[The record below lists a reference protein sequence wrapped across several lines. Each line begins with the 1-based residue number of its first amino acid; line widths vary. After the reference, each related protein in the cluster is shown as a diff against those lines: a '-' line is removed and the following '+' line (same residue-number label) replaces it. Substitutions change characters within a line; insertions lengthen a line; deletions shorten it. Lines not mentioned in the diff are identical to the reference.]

1 MLNKNLDKNISVL
14 DETFKNC
21 GDIVAR
27 KLPFAQT
34 QNIFFY
40 IIYIDMLTDRELIE
54 TQIINRL
61 MHKIYLSTKQLKN
74 IPQYIFDEF
83 KNYGMTTAEVKQ
95 TDNFDEINTEIMS
108 GNTVLLIDGFAKALI
123 VSTKSFPS
131 RGIQSTEIESV
142 VYGPKDSFTEGM
154 RHNTALIRRR
164 IRDTNLKVKQMKIG
178 QRSKTDIAIMYLKDV
193 AREKIIN
200 EVEKKLE
207 QIDIDAVLDIGY
219 IQQFLDESWK
229 SVFPQSQITERP
241 DKTSSAILEGRI
253 AIISDN
259 SPFSL
264 IIPATLPTF
273 FQSSEDYY
281 ERWQIMNFL
290 RIMRYIAAIISIS
303 LPGLFIAL
311 SLFHPSMIPMKLVLK
326 LADERQAVPFS
337 TVFEIIIMELA
348 FELLKEAGIR
358 LPNPIGS
365 TIGIV
370 GGIIIGQAAVDAG
383 LVSPIIIII
392 IALTAISSFSIPNAN
407 FVSALRLLKYIV
419 IFFSAMFGLF
429 GFWTAILTILIH
441 LASLK
446 SFGIPYL
453 YPIVSGEVNN
463 FNDLEDTFFRFPIFK
478 MKKRPIFAN
487 KSQNIRQGENKN
499 VFHQ

>member
-1 MLNKNLDKNISVL
+1 MLDKNLDKNISKL
-14 DETFKNC
+14 EEIFKDC
-21 GDIVAR
+21 GDLVSR
-27 KLPFAQT
+27 KIPFAQT

-61 MHKIYLSTKQLKN
+61 MHKIDLTKN

-83 KNYGMTTAEVKQ
+83 KNYGMTTAEVSQ
-95 TDNFDEINTEIMS
+95 SDNFDEITTEIMS
-108 GNTVLLIDGFAKALI
+108 GNTVLLIDGFAKAII
-123 VSTKSFPS
+123 VSTKQFPN
-131 RGIQSTEIESV
+131 RGIQTAEIESV

-164 IRDTNLKVKQMKIG
+164 IRDVNLKVKQMKIG
-178 QRSKTDIAIMYLKDV
+178 QRSQTDIAIMYLKDV
-193 AREKIIN
+193 AREKII
-200 EVEKKLE
+200 
-207 QIDIDAVLDIGY
+207 DDAQQALNKINTDAIFDIGY
-219 IQQFLDESWK
+219 IQQYLDKSWQ
-229 SVFPQSQITERP
+229 SVFPQSQMTERP
-241 DKTSSAILEGRI
+241 DKASSAILEGRI
-253 AIISDN
+253 VIICDN
-259 SPFSL
+259 SPFVL

-290 RIMRYIAAIISIS
+290 RVMRYICAIISLT
-303 LPGLFIAL
+303 LPGFFVAL
-311 SLFHPSMIPMKLVLK
+311 TLYHPSMIPMKLVLK
-326 LADERQAVPFS
+326 LASERANVPFP
-337 TVFEIIIMELA
+337 TVFEILIMELA

-392 IALTAISSFSIPNAN
+392 VALTAISSFSIPNAN
-407 FVSALRLLKYIV
+407 FVSAFRLLKYLV
-419 IFFSAMFGLF
+419 IIFSAMFGLY
-429 GFWTAILTILIH
+429 GFWIAILIILTH

-446 SFGIPYL
+446 SFEIPYL
-453 YPIVSGEVNN
+453 FPIVSGEVND
-463 FNDLEDTFFRFPIFK
+463 FNDMEDTFFHMPIFK
-478 MKKRPIFAN
+478 MNKRPIFA
-487 KSQNIRQGENKN
+487 KHSQIKR
-499 VFHQ
+499 